1 MRDRP
6 GRPAMVTFQCA
17 GLQRSPAFLERQV
30 VRADVNSTRVPL
42 NRTSACAVIDPGVL
56 SLAGTPESNHQLQ
69 RSSLLKKRPDSIAVA
84 FAVLQR
90 EALLRAR

>member
-6 GRPAMVTFQCA
+6 CRSAMVTFQCA
-17 GLQRSPAFLERQV
+17 GLQRSPAFPERQV
-30 VRADVNSTRVPL
+30 VRADVNNTIVQL
-42 NRTSACAVIDPGVL
+42 KRTSACAVISPAGL
-56 SLAGTPESNHQLQ
+56 SLAGIPESNHQLQ
-69 RSSLLKKRPDSIAVA
+69 RSSLLKKRPASIAVA

>member
-6 GRPAMVTFQCA
+6 GRPSMVTFQCA
-17 GLQRSPAFLERQV
+17 GLQRSPAFPERQV
-30 VRADVNSTRVPL
+30 VRADVNNTRVQL
-42 NRTSACAVIDPGVL
+42 KRTSACAAIDRRVL
-56 SLAGTPESNHQLQ
+56 SLAGIPESNHQLQ